1 MLMTYF
7 MMSSLYIK
15 FYWNFIMNMM
25 LFTEIFFFVIEKI
38 YLRLIEN
45 GLVLILKE
53 KN

>member
-1 MLMTYF
+1 
-7 MMSSLYIK
+7 
-15 FYWNFIMNMM
+15 MNMM

-53 KN
+53 KKLNFGWMPPHTSLFIKIIY